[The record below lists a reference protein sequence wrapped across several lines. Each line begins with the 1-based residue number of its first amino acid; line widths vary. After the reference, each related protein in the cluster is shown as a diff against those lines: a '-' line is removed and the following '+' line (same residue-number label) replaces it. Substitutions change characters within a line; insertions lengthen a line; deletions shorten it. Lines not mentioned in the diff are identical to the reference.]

1 MADTIANMTRK
12 ELERLIDEAVDR
24 RLKALLGEF
33 EIDEE
38 ELFADEEPDM
48 RTLEEVFESIDR
60 NRWTPPP
67 GAKSSLELLR
77 EDRER

>member
-1 MADTIANMTRK
+1 MTTLANLTIQELMA
-12 ELERLIDEAVDR
+12 LIDEAVDR
-24 RLKALLGEF
+24 RLKLTFGEF
-33 EIDEE
+33 ELQDE
-38 ELFADEEPDM
+38 DDSDDQ
-48 RTLEEVFESIDR
+48 RSLEEVLASIDR